1 MISMSAV
8 LAEEFELLKK
18 DLLAAYEA
26 SGMKASGNWGNSLE
40 IEINEDSAQLKGY
53 GYIHGRKPGTP
64 PPSEAI
70 EQWIRAKGIASKIEK
85 DMTIS
90 SLAILIA
97 RKIGREGWQPKENI
111 IDKVITAQR
120 MQQIISR
127 AGYARLQEFTT
138 NILDY
143 LKTAST

>member
-26 SGMKASGNWGNSLE
+26 SGMKASGKWGDSLE
-40 IEINEDSAQLKGY
+40 IEIGEDSAELKGY
-53 GYIHGRKPGTP
+53 GYINGRKPGTP

-70 EQWIRAKGIASKIEK
+70 EQWIKTKGIASKIEK